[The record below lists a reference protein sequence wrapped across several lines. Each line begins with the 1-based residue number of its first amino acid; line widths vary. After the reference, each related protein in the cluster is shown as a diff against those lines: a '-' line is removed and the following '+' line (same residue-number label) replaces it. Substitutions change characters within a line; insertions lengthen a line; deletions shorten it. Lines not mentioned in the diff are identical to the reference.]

1 MEMISPTIFMPALL
15 STHRVGLS
23 MAARIRLEGLLRL
36 EPLLRVPE
44 AVACRNGIV
53 MSSFAW
59 QLYLDG
65 LHGLPAARRRI
76 CASDSRDNHGQS
88 VGDGTWPCTTSA
100 WPCTTCRTIP
110 FSCHRKYLPRRARN
124 TDMSV
129 MTKIVIYAGTDSG
142 KYVLVLQL
150 QEDNPYLGEP
160 VVIKTPTDD
169 TF

>member
-88 VGDGTWPCTTSA
+88 VGDGQHGHVPHQHGHVPPVGPSPFLATGSTSHEGQE
-100 WPCTTCRTIP
+100 TLTCR
-110 FSCHRKYLPRRARN
+110 
-124 TDMSV
+124 
-129 MTKIVIYAGTDSG
+129 
-142 KYVLVLQL
+142 
-150 QEDNPYLGEP
+150 
-160 VVIKTPTDD
+160 
-169 TF
+169 